1 MAEEKKEKIDEVLE
15 EIRGLK
21 AGQQSLE
28 EGQRSLKEGQQKNYE
43 LIQKNGIELEK
54 LGTDIKAV
62 AEGHGV
68 IRSEMK
74 QMKVELLE
82 KFEENKAE
90 IRWVAKDLKEVKEK
104 VGKIDRT
111 LDEHVKLPAHV

>member
-1 MAEEKKEKIDEVLE
+1 MTKEVTLNQIGTMLE
-15 EIRGLK
+15 GLRG
-21 AGQQSLE
+21 
-28 EGQRSLKEGQQKNYE
+28 
-43 LIQKNGIELEK
+43 
-54 LGTDIKAV
+54 DVKAV

-74 QMKVELLE
+74 QMKAELLE

-104 VGKIDRT
+104 VGKIDQDLKEVKEKVGKIDQT
-111 LDEHVKLPAHV
+111 LEEHVKLPAHV

>member
-1 MAEEKKEKIDEVLE
+1 MAEEVTLN
-15 EIRGLK
+15 
-21 AGQQSLE
+21 Q
-28 EGQRSLKEGQQKNYE
+28 
-43 LIQKNGIELEK
+43 
-54 LGTDIKAV
+54 LGTMIEGLRGDVKAV